1 MIWEAKQKLSFTEK
15 VKLSAQRKAESVT
28 FRNIMLTLL
37 ISFVALSINKNRF
50 LTFWQVSFGSVRQSG
65 LHD

>member
-50 LTFWQVSFGSVRQSG
+50 LTF
-65 LHD
+65 